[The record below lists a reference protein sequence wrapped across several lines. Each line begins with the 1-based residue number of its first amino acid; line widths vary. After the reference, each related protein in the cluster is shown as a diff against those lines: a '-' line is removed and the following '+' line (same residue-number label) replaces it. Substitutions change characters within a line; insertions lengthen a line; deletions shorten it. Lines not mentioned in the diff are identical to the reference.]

1 MGARAALAG
10 VLGCVGFHWGL
21 SGFVGYT
28 AGGLWIPLM
37 MKEGDFSS
45 GECETWDG
53 LEAKVDAL
61 VGLNRRLAEE
71 NAALRRQQQDWS
83 AERTALVNKIEMAKS
98 RVETL
103 IMRYKSLRQD

>member
-1 MGARAALAG
+1 
-10 VLGCVGFHWGL
+10 
-21 SGFVGYT
+21 
-28 AGGLWIPLM
+28 

-45 GECETWDG
+45 DRCETWGG

-61 VGLNRRLAEE
+61 VGLSRQLAEE

-83 AERTALVNKIEMAKS
+83 AERAALINKIEMAKS
-98 RVETL
+98 RLETL